1 MAQTES
7 SMHVEGFF
15 DPATF
20 TITYLLLDV
29 QTRECAIIDSV
40 LDYDPK
46 SGRTSTVTADR
57 LIARIGEL
65 KANVRWILETHVHAD
80 HLSAAAYLKEK
91 LGGQV
96 AIGARVVQVQQF
108 FGQLFNAG
116 PDFVADGLAFDHL
129 LGDDEIIHVGA
140 LQLRAMHTPGH
151 TPA

>member
-116 PDFVADGLAFDHL
+116 PDFVADGLAFDPRYGL
-129 LGDDEIIHVGA
+129 RRQGA
-140 LQLRAMHTPGH
+140 
-151 TPA
+151 